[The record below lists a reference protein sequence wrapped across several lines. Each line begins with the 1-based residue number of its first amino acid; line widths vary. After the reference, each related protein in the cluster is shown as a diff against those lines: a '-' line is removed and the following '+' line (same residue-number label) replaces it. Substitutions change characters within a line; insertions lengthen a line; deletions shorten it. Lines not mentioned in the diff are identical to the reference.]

1 MITMFDPRLLRSFVA
16 IADSGNFTRAAER
29 LNMTQSTIS
38 QQLGRLEEM
47 AGHALVDRS
56 ARPVCLTAMGER
68 LIGHARR
75 ILLLNEDAALLLR
88 DPAGTAAISIGLP
101 EDLATGAMAQAFA
114 GFARTHRHIRLDATT
129 GLSRD
134 LAQRYRQGE
143 FDIVIVKEAVAGPDC
158 RATFAEPLGWFEAA
172 GGRMMEAVAADA
184 LPLVCFPAGGL
195 YRDQMFAQ
203 LEREGRRW
211 FVSFSGSSLQSVA
224 AAVAAGVGVSLLPL
238 AGVDGAAV
246 TRRSD
251 LGAVEP
257 MPVSLYAREGDGPL
271 AALGREMVAVLAARA
286 GGPSITIVEKAK

>member
-1 MITMFDPRLLRSFVA
+1 MAAMFDPRLLRSLVA
-16 IADSGNFTRAAER
+16 IADSGNFTHAAER

-38 QQLGRLEEM
+38 QQIGRLEAM
-47 AGHALVDRS
+47 AGHRLVDRS

-114 GFARTHRHIRLDATT
+114 GFARAHRHIRLDATT

-158 RATFAEPLGWFEAA
+158 LASFAEPLGWFTAAEGGAVEEA
-172 GGRMMEAVAADA
+172 A

-195 YRDQMFAQ
+195 YREAMFAQ

-211 FVSFSGSSLQSVA
+211 FVAFSGSSLQSVV

-238 AGVDGAAV
+238 AGVGGAAV
-246 TRRSD
+246 ARRSD
-251 LGAVEP
+251 LGGVEP
-257 MPVSLYAREGDGPL
+257 MLVSLYAREGDGPL
-271 AALGREMVAVLAARA
+271 ADLGREMIAVLAARA
-286 GGPSITIVEKAK
+286 G

>member
-1 MITMFDPRLLRSFVA
+1 MIAMFDPRLLRSFVA

-114 GFARTHRHIRLDATT
+114 GFARAHRHIRLDATT

-143 FDIVIVKEAVAGPDC
+143 FDIVVVKEAVAGPDC
-158 RATFAEPLGWFEAA
+158 RATFAEPLGWFEAT
-172 GGRMMEAVAADA
+172 GGGMEEADA

-211 FVSFSGSSLQSVA
+211 FVAFSGSSLQSVV

-238 AGVDGAAV
+238 AGVGGAAV

-257 MPVSLYAREGDGPL
+257 MLVSLYAREGDGPL
-271 AALGREMVAVLAARA
+271 AALGREMIAVLATRA
-286 GGPSITIVEKAK
+286 GAPSINIVEKAR

>member
-1 MITMFDPRLLRSFVA
+1 MFDPRLLRSFVA
-16 IADSGNFTRAAER
+16 IADSGNFTHAAER

-38 QQLGRLEEM
+38 QQIGRLEAM
-47 AGHALVDRS
+47 AGHRLVDRS

-114 GFARTHRHIRLDATT
+114 GFARAHRHIRLDATT

-158 RATFAEPLGWFEAA
+158 RASFAEPLGWFTAEESGAVEAA
-172 GGRMMEAVAADA
+172 A

-195 YRDQMFAQ
+195 YREAMFAQ

-211 FVSFSGSSLQSVA
+211 FVAFSGSSLQSVV
-224 AAVAAGVGVSLLPL
+224 AAVAAGVGASLLPL
-238 AGVDGAAV
+238 AGVGGAAV
-246 TRRSD
+246 VRRRD
-251 LGAVEP
+251 LGGVAP
-257 MPVSLYAREGDGPL
+257 MLVSLYAREGDGPL
-271 AALGREMVAVLAARA
+271 ANLGREMIAVLAARA
-286 GGPSITIVEKAK
+286 G

>member
-1 MITMFDPRLLRSFVA
+1 MARMFDPRLLRSLVA
-16 IADSGNFTRAAER
+16 IADSGNFTHAAER

-38 QQLGRLEEM
+38 QQIGRLEAM
-47 AGHALVDRS
+47 AGHRLVDRS

-88 DPAGTAAISIGLP
+88 DPAGTAVISIGLP
-101 EDLATGAMAQAFA
+101 EDLATGAMAEAFA
-114 GFARTHRHIRLDATT
+114 GFARAHRHIRLDATT

-143 FDIVIVKEAVAGPDC
+143 FDIVVVKEAVAGADC
-158 RATFAEPLGWFEAA
+158 RAAFAEPLGWFAAA
-172 GGRMMEAVAADA
+172 GAVVDGEA

-211 FVSFSGSSLQSVA
+211 FVAFSGSSLQSVV

-238 AGVDGAAV
+238 AAVGGAKLV
-246 TRRSD
+246 RRTD
-251 LGAVEP
+251 LGGVEP
-257 MPVSLYAREGDGPL
+257 MLVSLYAREGDGPL
-271 AALGREMVAVLAARA
+271 ADLGREMVAVLYARA
-286 GGPSITIVEKAK
+286 G

>member
-1 MITMFDPRLLRSFVA
+1 MAAMFDPRLLRAFVA

-38 QQLGRLEEM
+38 QQLARLEEM

-56 ARPVCLTAMGER
+56 ARPVGLTAMGER

-75 ILLLNEDAALLLR
+75 ILLLSEDAALLLR

-114 GFARTHRHIRLDATT
+114 AFARAHRHVRLDATT

-134 LAQRYRQGE
+134 LAARYRQGE

-158 RATFAEPLGWFEAA
+158 RAAFAEPLGWFAAA
-172 GGRMMEAVAADA
+172 GAEAMAEKA

-195 YRDQMFAQ
+195 YREEMFAQ

-211 FVSFSGSSLQSVA
+211 FVAFSGRSLQSVV

-238 AGVDGAAV
+238 AGVSEAGLA
-246 TRRSD
+246 RRFD
-251 LGAVEP
+251 LGAVAP
-257 MPVSLYAREGDGPL
+257 MQVALYAREGEGAL
-271 AALGREMVAVLAARA
+271 AELGREMIAVLRARA
-286 GGPSITIVEKAK
+286 TGLISTV

>member
-1 MITMFDPRLLRSFVA
+1 MFDPHLLRSLVA
-16 IADSGNFTRAAER
+16 IADSGNFTHAAGR

-38 QQLGRLEEM
+38 QQIGRLEAM
-47 AGHALVDRS
+47 AGHRLIDRS

-114 GFARTHRHIRLDATT
+114 GFARAHRHIRLDATT

-143 FDIVIVKEAVAGPDC
+143 FDIVVVKEAVAGADC
-158 RATFAEPLGWFEAA
+158 RAAFAEPLGWFAAA
-172 GGRMMEAVAADA
+172 GGGAMEEEG
-184 LPLVCFPAGGL
+184 LPLVCFPVGGL
-195 YRDQMFAQ
+195 YREAMFAQ

-211 FVSFSGSSLQSVA
+211 FVAFSGSSLQSVV

-238 AGVDGAAV
+238 AAVDGAKLV
-246 TRRSD
+246 RRHD
-251 LGAVEP
+251 LGGVAP
-257 MPVSLYAREGDGPL
+257 MLVSLYAREGDGPL
-271 AALGREMVAVLAARA
+271 AALGQEMVAVLEARA
-286 GGPSITIVEKAK
+286 G

>member
-1 MITMFDPRLLRSFVA
+1 MMTMFDPRLLRSLVA
-16 IADSGNFTRAAER
+16 IADSGNFTHAAER

-38 QQLGRLEEM
+38 QQIGRLEAM
-47 AGHALVDRS
+47 AGHRLVDRS

-114 GFARTHRHIRLDATT
+114 GFARAHRHIRLDATT

-143 FDIVIVKEAVAGPDC
+143 FDIVVVKEAEAGADC
-158 RATFAEPLGWFEAA
+158 RAAFAEPLGWFAA
-172 GGRMMEAVAADA
+172 AEGVGVVDEEA

-211 FVSFSGSSLQSVA
+211 FVAFSGSSLQSVV

-238 AGVDGAAV
+238 SAVGGAKLV
-246 TRRSD
+246 RRTD
-251 LGAVEP
+251 LGGVAP
-257 MPVSLYAREGDGPL
+257 MRVSLYAREGDGPL
-271 AALGREMVAVLAARA
+271 AELGRAMVAVLDARA
-286 GGPSITIVEKAK
+286 G

>member
-1 MITMFDPRLLRSFVA
+1 MAAMFDPRLLRSLVA
-16 IADSGNFTRAAER
+16 IADSGNFTHAAER

-38 QQLGRLEEM
+38 QQIGRLEAM
-47 AGHALVDRS
+47 AGHRLVDRS

-101 EDLATGAMAQAFA
+101 EDLATGAMAEAFA
-114 GFARTHRHIRLDATT
+114 GFARAHRHIRLDATT

-158 RATFAEPLGWFEAA
+158 RASFAEPLGWFTAA
-172 GGRMMEAVAADA
+172 ESGAVDEEA

-195 YRDQMFAQ
+195 YREAMFAQ
-203 LEREGRRW
+203 LEQEGRRW
-211 FVSFSGSSLQSVA
+211 FVAFSGSSLQSVV
-224 AAVAAGVGVSLLPL
+224 AAVAAGVGASLLPL
-238 AGVDGAAV
+238 AGVGGAAV
-246 TRRSD
+246 ARRSD
-251 LGAVEP
+251 LGGVEP
-257 MPVSLYAREGDGPL
+257 MLVSLYAREGDGPL
-271 AALGREMVAVLAARA
+271 ADLGREMIAVLAARA
-286 GGPSITIVEKAK
+286 G

>member
-1 MITMFDPRLLRSFVA
+1 MIMTAMFDPRLLRSLVA
-16 IADSGNFTRAAER
+16 IADSGNFTHAAER

-38 QQLGRLEEM
+38 QQIGRLEAM
-47 AGHALVDRS
+47 AGHRLVDRS

-114 GFARTHRHIRLDATT
+114 GFARAHRHIRLDATT

-134 LAQRYRQGE
+134 LAQRYRRGE

-158 RATFAEPLGWFEAA
+158 RACFAEPLGWFEAA
-172 GGRMMEAVAADA
+172 GGGAVADEA

-195 YRDQMFAQ
+195 YREAMFAQ

-211 FVSFSGSSLQSVA
+211 FVAFSGSSLQSVV

-238 AGVDGAAV
+238 AGVSGGGLA
-246 TRRSD
+246 RRGD
-251 LGAVEP
+251 LGGVEP
-257 MPVSLYAREGDGPL
+257 MLVSLYAREGDGPL
-271 AALGREMVAVLAARA
+271 ADLGREMIAVLAARA
-286 GGPSITIVEKAK
+286 G